1 MDARAARRRG
11 VQSTHVLVVSGPTD
25 DVNELLTNT
34 IVYILYG
41 T

>member
-11 VQSTHVLVVSGPTD
+11 VQSTHVAPGSSD

-34 IVYILYG
+34 LCIVLYG
-41 T
+41 TE